1 MEIKVLERGIRLMNL
16 YVKSYIIKMDLQHNI
31 ISLIDKIPLKKWW
44 GQMLLA
50 SADNKEKV
58 LKLSFPCDI
67 SDIKISEEIR
77 RIEEKYHG
85 FKAND
90 QEFFDFY
97 KKELEILKNDIL
109 PPNSTLNRFLS
120 GKRVNHYDIDD
131 LFLFLCFRFRILIKL
146 MFYYS
151 ESSKTLK
158 VEEAQRLHT
167 KHMELHKKYMSS
179 LSSDE
184 LDFLIE
190 SNYLY
195 QRFSDTNLAYDLV
208 ADKVLENMDV
218 FRGWYE
224 KDVEASKALL
234 SELFL
239 FLNTCLIDKDTADEI
254 VKLLSETLDPIKL
267 QKKYDSFLIE
277 FSKKKPNIIKEIDF
291 AKDHLSTML
300 ENVEW
305 KDLSK
310 RDKSCF
316 NCGMT
321 KKMIIQLYKTLISQ
335 KYIDSK
341 TDILD
346 FTHFLTGLP
355 IKDKKKFGHI
365 NWVQEEKQGLAIF
378 IALIK
383 EHDKKKT
390 TWKEASKLFRF
401 NGKEV
406 SLKSTQFSQAKGN
419 KKYDSLISIINV
431 IFAK

>member
-1 MEIKVLERGIRLMNL
+1 M
-16 YVKSYIIKMDLQHNI
+16 
-31 ISLIDKIPLKKWW
+31 
-44 GQMLLA
+44 
-50 SADNKEKV
+50 
-58 LKLSFPCDI
+58 
-67 SDIKISEEIR
+67 
-77 RIEEKYHG
+77 
-85 FKAND
+85 
-90 QEFFDFY
+90 
-97 KKELEILKNDIL
+97 EILKNDIL

-120 GKRVNHYDIDD
+120 GKRVNHFDIDD
-131 LFLFLCFRFRILIKL
+131 LFLFFCFHFWYIIKQR
-146 MFYYS
+146 FYYS
-151 ESSKTLK
+151 EPSKKFEVESLVMDKSESAHVK
-158 VEEAQRLHT
+158 VSDPWMEVMRNCFDELQKMNT
-167 KHMELHKKYMSS
+167 KDMERVKKYMSS
-179 LSSDE
+179 FSSDSLDLITE
-184 LDFLIE
+184 RNNFYQIISNTNFAFDLVVDIFIENIDFLRRWFKKTKQ
-190 SNYLY
+190 L
-195 QRFSDTNLAYDLV
+195 FKKDL
-208 ADKVLENMDV
+208 L
-218 FRGWYE
+218 
-224 KDVEASKALL
+224 
-234 SELFL
+234 ELFL

-254 VKLLSETLDPIKL
+254 VKLLSETVDPIKL
-267 QKKYDSFLIE
+267 QEVYDSFLIE
-277 FSKKKPNIIKEIDF
+277 FSKENPNIVKEIDF
-291 AKDHLSTML
+291 VKDHLSTML

-321 KKMIIQLYKTLISQ
+321 KKMIIQLYKRLISQ

-355 IKDKKKFGHI
+355 IKDKINFGHI

-406 SLKSTQFSQAKGN
+406 SLKSTQYSQAKGN
-419 KKYDSLISIINV
+419 KKYDSLVSIIND

>member
-1 MEIKVLERGIRLMNL
+1 METKADDRKKRLVKL
-16 YVKSYIIKMDLQHNI
+16 YLKRFEIISDLRHNI
-31 ISLIDKIPLKKWW
+31 ISLIAKMPFKKWW

-50 SADNKEKV
+50 SDDNKEKT
-58 LKLSFPCDI
+58 LKLFFSCDI
-67 SDIKISEEIR
+67 SDINISEVIR
-77 RIEEKYHG
+77 WIENYYHG
-85 FKAND
+85 EKAND
-90 QEFFDFY
+90 QELFDFY
-97 KKELEILKNDIL
+97 KKELVILKNDIL

-131 LFLFLCFRFRILIKL
+131 LWMFLCFKFWLTIKGI
-146 MFYYS
+146 FYYS
-151 ESSKTLK
+151 EPSKTFEVKSLDEIQK
-158 VEEAQRLHT
+158 IFT
-167 KHMELHKKYMSS
+167 KDMEIHKKYMSS

-184 LDFLIE
+184 VDFLIKRNYIYQKL
-190 SNYLY
+190 SN
-195 QRFSDTNLAYDLV
+195 TNLKDDLV
-208 ADKVLENMDV
+208 ADTFIDMLKRYNKY
-218 FRGWYE
+218 YE
-224 KDVEASKALL
+224 EEIMSMAS
-234 SELFL
+234 LFL
-239 FLNTCLIDKDTADEI
+239 LLNTCLIDKDTADEI
-254 VKLLSETLDPIKL
+254 VKLLSESIDPIEL
-267 QKKYDSFLIE
+267 QEAYDYVLIE
-277 FSKKKPNIIKEIDF
+277 VSKEVPNIMKEIDF

-321 KKMIIQLYKTLISQ
+321 KKMIIQLYKWLISQ

-355 IKDKKKFGHI
+355 IKDKKNFGHI
-365 NWVQEEKQGLAIF
+365 NWIQEEKQGLAMF

-406 SLKSTQFSQAKGN
+406 SLKSTQYSQAKGN
-419 KKYDSLISIINV
+419 KNYDSLVSIINV